1 MGILDTERGK
11 LKQTIGEAI
20 GDSKMANEGAAQQV
34 KGHAEQVW
42 GSVKDTAAELRD
54 KVVPRDGTTPF
65 DPNDPARSHDPAYA
79 QENHAHNLR
88 DAITSASDQM
98 KDAIQSGL
106 HKLKRE

>member
-11 LKQTIGEAI
+11 LKQTVGEAI

-42 GSVKDTAAELRD
+42 GSVKDTASDLHD

-65 DPNDPARSHDPAYA
+65 DPDHPSRSNDPAYT

-88 DAITSASDQM
+88 NAITSASEQV

-106 HKLKRE
+106 HKLKS